1 MPTKKKK
8 KTQTCSR
15 LSSTAKR
22 AACLKPAYRETLP
35 DKVLRHL
42 RAARQEHLY
51 DEVIDVLSDG
61 SYASAEAE
69 RAAARVLK
77 SIRAGK

>member
-1 MPTKKKK
+1 MATKKKK
-8 KTQTCSR
+8 TCSR

-51 DEVIDVLSDG
+51 DDVIDVLSDG
-61 SYASAEAE
+61 PSYHDKEVLD
-69 RAAARVLK
+69 AATRVHK